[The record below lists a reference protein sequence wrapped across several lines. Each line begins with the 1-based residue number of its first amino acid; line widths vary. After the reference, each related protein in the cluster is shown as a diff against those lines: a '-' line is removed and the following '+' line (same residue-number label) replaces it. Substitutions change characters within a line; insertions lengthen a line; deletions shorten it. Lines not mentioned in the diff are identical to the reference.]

1 MRVTAWLP
9 PDASSVV
16 PGREVQDGPMAP
28 APEDLVCTT
37 CGATVLANANAT
49 ANPHGHAAGDRDRD
63 ALAGVPARD
72 RADADADADAVALAR
87 LTWTRGTDRGEVV
100 WTCDRCSRA
109 HLRSIEAKLDQAW
122 W

>member
-1 MRVTAWLP
+1 
-9 PDASSVV
+9 
-16 PGREVQDGPMAP
+16 MAP
-28 APEDLVCTT
+28 SPQDLVCTT
-37 CGATVLANANAT
+37 CGATVGGDTDTDGDAIGGPPGGDT
-49 ANPHGHAAGDRDRD
+49 AA
-63 ALAGVPARD
+63 
-72 RADADADADAVALAR
+72 ADAVAVAR

>member
-1 MRVTAWLP
+1 
-9 PDASSVV
+9 
-16 PGREVQDGPMAP
+16 MAP

-37 CGATVLANANAT
+37 CGATVLANTNAN
-49 ANPHGHAAGDRDRD
+49 
-63 ALAGVPARD
+63 
-72 RADADADADAVALAR
+72 ADADAKAKSAGDFADADAVALAR

>member
-1 MRVTAWLP
+1 
-9 PDASSVV
+9 
-16 PGREVQDGPMAP
+16 MAP

-37 CGATVLANANAT
+37 CGATVLANTNTNANAN
-49 ANPHGHAAGDRDRD
+49 ANAE
-63 ALAGVPARD
+63 
-72 RADADADADAVALAR
+72 ADADAKAKSAGDFADADAVALAR

>member
-1 MRVTAWLP
+1 
-9 PDASSVV
+9 
-16 PGREVQDGPMAP
+16 MAP
-28 APEDLVCTT
+28 SPEDLRCTT
-37 CGATVLANANAT
+37 CGATVPGDGGAGASA
-49 ANPHGHAAGDRDRD
+49 PGGHI
-63 ALAGVPARD
+63 
-72 RADADADADAVALAR
+72 ADADPVAVAR

>member
-1 MRVTAWLP
+1 
-9 PDASSVV
+9 
-16 PGREVQDGPMAP
+16 MAP

-37 CGATVLANANAT
+37 CGATVLANADADAT
-49 ANPHGHAAGDRDRD
+49 AAGDR
-63 ALAGVPARD
+63 
-72 RADADADADAVALAR
+72 ADAHADADAVALAR

-100 WTCDRCSRA
+100 WTCGRCSRA

>member
-1 MRVTAWLP
+1 
-9 PDASSVV
+9 
-16 PGREVQDGPMAP
+16 MAP
-28 APEDLVCTT
+28 SPEELRCTT
-37 CGATVLANANAT
+37 CGATVPADGGPDTDAGAPGGHLAEVD
-49 ANPHGHAAGDRDRD
+49 P
-63 ALAGVPARD
+63 V
-72 RADADADADAVALAR
+72 AVAR